1 MINFYCQPKITN
13 EKRGKRQVSINQDPN
28 YKRSATVMLS
38 CSNHG
43 RKKAAH
49 IIFSKVPAKKDKD
62 NSLGSTIES
71 ALTFPENIK
80 VHSTPSGWMNRYV
93 LTKWHQQEFKDDA
106 TRRLFLDRAGSHYT
120 EHFITSLEETQK
132 VGYAAT

>member
-1 MINFYCQPKITN
+1 MLLTN

-28 YKRSATVMLS
+28 YKLSATVILT
-38 CSNHG
+38 CSNYG

-62 NSLGSTIES
+62 NSSGSIIES
-71 ALTFPENIK
+71 ALTIPGNIK

-93 LTKWHQQEFKDDA
+93 LTKWHRQEFKDDVI
-106 TRRLFLDRAGSHYT
+106 RRLFLDRAGAHYT
-120 EHFITSLEETQK
+120 ETQK